1 MGYLGCVSATE
12 RHRPMGNVFGKVR
25 IQAGDSKSVVS
36 GLLNVKTEPYEI
48 LGLTD
53 SGS

>member
-1 MGYLGCVSATE
+1 MFMVNAAF
-12 RHRPMGNVFGKVR
+12 N
-25 IQAGDSKSVVS
+25 DSKSVVS
-36 GLLNVKTEPYEI
+36 ELLNAKTEPYEI